1 MHPSTD
7 PREAALRWHWGQL
20 FLQILVWLNL
30 EERWDGIS
38 SVRKIWSQKR
48 WLSVLMGLT
57 QYFNQLTLSHS
68 LPIPDAQSSRPT
80 SEDHFFISPAFPPF
94 SLVLLCPVSLYV
106 SFFSRPSLCFH
117 LVVVSIYCLL
127 TISVSLCV
135 SRTLFRCLNTVSM
148 KTNATPRIHDV
159 YFPAKVNMPPCNKDR
174 SSPQM
179 GREVETDNREEV
191 RVSVSQRTKQSYYK
205 LCLWVIA
212 SKSHQQIGQWDSF
225 KSETIVNVF
234 QMSVIILCCE
244 FSLLHW
250 CNSLLAMFNLLFVI
264 WTPRNDRVN
273 SDKLKFFIVIL
284 PGCM

>member
-57 QYFNQLTLSHS
+57 QYFNQLTLSSYPRCPKQPANIWRSFFYLSSFPSIFSCPSVSCFPVCLFLFPSFTLFPSCSRLHS
-68 LPIPDAQSSRPT
+68 LLI
-80 SEDHFFISPAFPPF
+80 DH
-94 SLVLLCPVSLYV
+94 
-106 SFFSRPSLCFH
+106 
-117 LVVVSIYCLL
+117 
-127 TISVSLCV
+127 LCV

-191 RVSVSQRTKQSYYK
+191 RVSVSQRTKQSY
-205 LCLWVIA
+205 
-212 SKSHQQIGQWDSF
+212 
-225 KSETIVNVF
+225 
-234 QMSVIILCCE
+234 
-244 FSLLHW
+244 
-250 CNSLLAMFNLLFVI
+250 
-264 WTPRNDRVN
+264 
-273 SDKLKFFIVIL
+273 
-284 PGCM
+284 

>member
-57 QYFNQLTLSHS
+57 QYFNQLTLSS
-68 LPIPDAQSSRPT
+68 YPRCPKQPANIWRS
-80 SEDHFFISPAFPPF
+80 FFISPAFPPF

-106 SFFSRPSLCFH
+106 PFFSRPSLCFH
-117 LVVVSIYCLL
+117 LVVVSIHCLL
-127 TISVSLCV
+127 SISVSLCV

-191 RVSVSQRTKQSYYK
+191 RVSVSQRTKQSY
-205 LCLWVIA
+205 
-212 SKSHQQIGQWDSF
+212 
-225 KSETIVNVF
+225 
-234 QMSVIILCCE
+234 
-244 FSLLHW
+244 
-250 CNSLLAMFNLLFVI
+250 
-264 WTPRNDRVN
+264 
-273 SDKLKFFIVIL
+273 
-284 PGCM
+284 

>member
-57 QYFNQLTLSHS
+57 QYFNQLTLSSYPRCPKQPANIWRSFFLSSFPSIFSCPSVSCFPVCLFLFPSFTLFPSCSRLHS
-68 LPIPDAQSSRPT
+68 LLI
-80 SEDHFFISPAFPPF
+80 DH
-94 SLVLLCPVSLYV
+94 
-106 SFFSRPSLCFH
+106 
-117 LVVVSIYCLL
+117 
-127 TISVSLCV
+127 LCV
-135 SRTLFRCLNTVSM
+135 TLSRTLFRCLNTVSM

-191 RVSVSQRTKQSYYK
+191 RVSVSQRTKQSY
-205 LCLWVIA
+205 
-212 SKSHQQIGQWDSF
+212 
-225 KSETIVNVF
+225 
-234 QMSVIILCCE
+234 
-244 FSLLHW
+244 
-250 CNSLLAMFNLLFVI
+250 
-264 WTPRNDRVN
+264 
-273 SDKLKFFIVIL
+273 
-284 PGCM
+284 

>member
-68 LPIPDAQSSRPT
+68 PPIPDAQRSWPT
-80 SEDHFFISPAFPPF
+80 SEDHFLSLQLSLHLLLSFCVLFPCM
-94 SLVLLCPVSLYV
+94 SS
-106 SFFSRPSLCFH
+106 FSRPSLCFH
-117 LVVVSIYCLL
+117 LVVFSIHCLL

-159 YFPAKVNMPPCNKDR
+159 YFPDKVNMPPCNKDR

-191 RVSVSQRTKQSYYK
+191 RVSVSQRTKQSY
-205 LCLWVIA
+205 
-212 SKSHQQIGQWDSF
+212 
-225 KSETIVNVF
+225 
-234 QMSVIILCCE
+234 
-244 FSLLHW
+244 
-250 CNSLLAMFNLLFVI
+250 
-264 WTPRNDRVN
+264 
-273 SDKLKFFIVIL
+273 
-284 PGCM
+284 